1 MENKNEVDMIGLA
14 NDVTKVGQKMSA
26 SLLENMPAQLKSF
39 SEFSASYLAIANKV
53 IGNPEVIAKG
63 QSTFFNFLQNQVE
76 LSKRLFEKQAD
87 PTIEHVPVISPAAGD
102 KRFKAAEWNEAP
114 YYFDYVKQNYLLISQ
129 MMLEIVD
136 SLDLEKKSKSKLNFQ
151 TQQYLDALSPANFFA
166 TNPEAI
172 KLANETNGQ
181 SLMKGF
187 ENLLGDLA
195 KGSITQSDESTFE
208 IGRDLANTKGSV
220 VYENELIQLIQY
232 DPLTE
237 KVSEIPLLI
246 LPPWINK
253 FYILDLHADRS
264 LVEYC
269 VKQGQTVFMISWKNP
284 TADMGYLAFEDY
296 VVKGALKAI
305 EVSKAISGAK
315 KIDTLGYCLG
325 GTLLGITLSI
335 IASEQPTFLEAERE
349 KDSINSATFLAAM
362 LDFSDVGTM
371 GAIIDEELVSNL
383 ENELKDGGVM
393 KGEDMAK
400 AFNAIRANE
409 LVWHYVAN
417 NYLMGKTPPPFSVLY
432 WSCDNT
438 NLPARMYTYY
448 MRKMIFEN
456 KLRIKNALRICNVPI
471 DLGRIKVPTFVIGT
485 IDDHISPCRTAFT
498 TTELLSGEME
508 FVLGDSGHI
517 MGAINAPSKKHK
529 YNFKYGGILGQ
540 GYEHWQKTSKQGEGS
555 WWPNWSAWIAK
566 KSVKSVPAPKHTG
579 NKNYPN
585 IEPAPGRYVKE
596 KTESTHK
603 INTTEK
609 AMLV

>member
-1 MENKNEVDMIGLA
+1 MLELA
-14 NDVTKVGQKMSA
+14 QEATKAGQKLSTDFF
-26 SLLENMPAQLKSF
+26 SNLPAQMKSF
-39 SEFSASYLAIANKV
+39 SEFSVSYLTMANKV
-53 IGNPEVIAKG
+53 IGNPEVMAKG
-63 QSTFFNFLQNQVE
+63 QSTFFNFLQNQAE
-76 LSKRLFEKQAD
+76 LSKRMFEKQANPD
-87 PTIEHVPVISPAAGD
+87 SEFVPVISPAPGD
-102 KRFKAAEWNEAP
+102 RRFKAAEWNESP
-114 YYFDYVKQNYLLISQ
+114 YYFDYIKQNYLLISQ

-136 SLDLEKKSKSKLNFQ
+136 SIELEKKSKSKLNFQ
-151 TQQYLDALSPANFFA
+151 TQQYLDALSPANFFM

-172 KLANETNGQ
+172 KLAGETNGK
-181 SLMKGF
+181 SLVKGY
-187 ENLLGDLA
+187 ENLLKDIE

-208 IGRDLANTKGSV
+208 IGRDLAHTKGSV

-237 KVSEIPLLI
+237 KVSEVPLLI

-253 FYILDLHADRS
+253 FYILDLHTDRS

-284 TADMGYLAFEDY
+284 TAEMGYLGFEDY

-305 EVSKAISGAK
+305 EVSKAITGAK

-335 IASEQPTFLEAERE
+335 IASEEPTFLEAERE
-349 KDSINSATFLAAM
+349 KDSVNTATFLAAM

-371 GAIIDEELVSNL
+371 GAVIDEELVSNL

-448 MRKMIFEN
+448 MRNLIFEN

-529 YNFKYGGILGQ
+529 YNFKHNGELGK
-540 GYEHWQKTSKQGEGS
+540 GFEHWEKTAKQGEGS
-555 WWPNWSAWIAK
+555 WWPNWSKWIATK
-566 KSVKSVPAPKHTG
+566 PHKTVPAPKNTG
-579 NKNYPN
+579 SKNYPA

-596 KTESTHK
+596 KAVTIKTLSAP
-603 INTTEK
+603 EK
-609 AMLV
+609 EMHV

>member
-1 MENKNEVDMIGLA
+1 MLELAQEATKASQKIGADFIA
-14 NDVTKVGQKMSA
+14 N
-26 SLLENMPAQLKSF
+26 LPAQMKTF
-39 SEFSASYLAIANKV
+39 NEFTVSYLNMANKV
-53 IGNPEVIAKG
+53 SRNPDSMVKG
-63 QSTFFNFLQNQVE
+63 QNTFFNFLQNQVE
-76 LSKRLFEKQAD
+76 LSKRMFEKQAN
-87 PTIEHVPVISPAAGD
+87 PESEITPVISPAPGD
-102 KRFKAAEWNEAP
+102 KRFKAPEWNESP
-114 YYFDYVKQNYLLISQ
+114 YYFDYVKQNYLLVSK
-129 MMLEIVD
+129 MMLDIVD

-151 TQQYLDALSPANFFA
+151 TQQYLDALSPANFFI

-172 KLANETNGQ
+172 RIAKETNGK
-181 SLMKGF
+181 SLIKGY
-187 ENLLGDLA
+187 ENLLADIA

-208 IGRDLANTKGSV
+208 IGRDLAHTKGSV

-232 DPLTE
+232 DPVTE
-237 KVSEIPLLI
+237 KVSEFPLLI

-253 FYILDLHADRS
+253 FYILDLHSDRS

-284 TADMGYLAFEDY
+284 TADMGYLSFEDY

-305 EVSKAISGAK
+305 EVSKAITGAK

-371 GAIIDEELVSNL
+371 GSIIDQELV
-383 ENELKDGGVM
+383 EDIEEELKDGGVM

-448 MRKMIFEN
+448 LRNMIFEN
-456 KLRIKNALRICNVPI
+456 QLRIKNALRICNVPI
-471 DLGRIKVPTFVIGT
+471 DLGRIKVPTYVIGT

-529 YNFKYGGILGQ
+529 YNFKHSGVLGQ
-540 GYEHWQKTSKQGEGS
+540 GFEHWQNTSKQGEGS

-566 KSVKSVPAPKHTG
+566 KTSKQVAAPKAPG
-579 NKNYPN
+579 NKTYPI

-596 KTESTHK
+596 KTQATP
-603 INTTEK
+603 ILNTPEK
-609 AMLV
+609 VKHV

>member
-1 MENKNEVDMIGLA
+1 MLELA
-14 NDVTKVGQKMSA
+14 REATKASQKIS
-26 SLLENMPAQLKSF
+26 SEFLVNLPAQMKSF
-39 SEFSASYLAIANKV
+39 NEFTVSCMNMANKV
-53 IGNPEVIAKG
+53 AGNPEAMIKG

-76 LSKRLFEKQAD
+76 LSKRLFEKQAN
-87 PTIEHVPVISPAAGD
+87 PEGEYSPVISPAPGD
-102 KRFKAAEWNEAP
+102 KRFKAAEWNDVP
-114 YYFDYVKQNYLLISQ
+114 YDYVKQNYLLISQ

-136 SLDLEKKSKSKLNFQ
+136 SLDLEKKSKTKLNFQ

-166 TNPEAI
+166 TNPEAL
-172 KLANETNGQ
+172 KLARETNGK
-181 SLMKGF
+181 SLVQGF
-187 ENLLGDLA
+187 ENLLSDIE

-208 IGRDLANTKGSV
+208 VGRDLATTKGAV

-232 DPLTE
+232 DPMTE

-253 FYILDLHADRS
+253 FYILDLHSERS
-264 LVEYC
+264 LAEYC

-284 TADMGYLAFEDY
+284 TDEMGYLAFEDY

-305 EVSKAISGAK
+305 EVSKAITGAK

-371 GAIIDEELVSNL
+371 GAIIDEELVSGL
-383 ENELKDGGVM
+383 EDKLKDGGVM

-438 NLPARMYTYY
+438 NLPARMYTFY

-456 KLRIKNALRICNVPI
+456 QLRIKNAVRICNVPI
-471 DLGRIKVPTFVIGT
+471 DLGRIKVPTYVIGT

-498 TTELLSGEME
+498 TTELLSGETE

-529 YNFKYGGILGQ
+529 YNFKYGGDLGQ
-540 GYEHWQKTSKQGEGS
+540 GFEYWQKTAKQGEGS
-555 WWPNWSAWIAK
+555 WWPHWSAWLEKRTNKMVA
-566 KSVKSVPAPKHTG
+566 APKTTG

-596 KTESTHK
+596 KSEPTLKT
-603 INTTEK
+603 ITQEK
-609 AMLV
+609 VSMYDKK